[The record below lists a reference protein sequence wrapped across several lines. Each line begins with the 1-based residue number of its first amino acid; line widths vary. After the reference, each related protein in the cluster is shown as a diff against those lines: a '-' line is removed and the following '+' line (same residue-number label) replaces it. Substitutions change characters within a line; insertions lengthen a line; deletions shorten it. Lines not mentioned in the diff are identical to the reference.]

1 VEDQNTSTESVN
13 DKDGDEEIDYEP
25 DETQNWKVVD
35 Y

>member
-1 VEDQNTSTESVN
+1 VEDKNTSTESVN
-13 DKDGDEEIDYEP
+13 DQVGDEEINYEP